1 MNPNDI
7 RKGFADHRVPLDR
20 FTDGAVEVI
29 QERLNKIDDKSNKGY
44 SRVVLGL
51 VEEPVDDVINSAI
64 NTDTKAM
71 SMAYLFLSP
80 TDSACLFDKETGEYI
95 YSREEIIRIV
105 LAVTSIEDIV
115 RFLTIY
121 LGKDMCYVPESHTV
135 LYKE

>member
-7 RKGFADHRVPLDR
+7 RKDFAVHRVPLDR

-29 QERLNKIDDKSNKGY
+29 REKLDKIDDKSNKGY
-44 SRVVLGL
+44 ARVVSGL

-71 SMAYLFLSP
+71 SMAFLFLSP
-80 TDSACLFDKETGEYI
+80 TDSARLFDKKTGEYI

-105 LAVTSIEDIV
+105 LGVTSIEDVI
-115 RFLTIY
+115 RFLSIY
-121 LGKDMCYVPESHTV
+121 LDKEMRFIPDSYTV

>member
-7 RKGFADHRVPLDR
+7 GKDFADHRVSLDK

-29 QERLNKIDDKSNKGY
+29 QEKLNEIGDKSNKGY
-44 SRVVLGL
+44 AHVVSGL
-51 VEEPVDDVINSAI
+51 IEEPVDDVINSAI

-71 SMAYLFLSP
+71 SMAFLFLSP

-105 LAVTSIEDIV
+105 LAITSIEDIV

-121 LGKDMCYVPESHTV
+121 LGKDMRYVPESRTV

>member
-7 RKGFADHRVPLDR
+7 RKDFVVHHVSLDR

-29 QERLNKIDDKSNKGY
+29 QERLNEIDDKSNKGY

-51 VEEPVDDVINSAI
+51 VEEPVNDVINSAI

-71 SMAYLFLSP
+71 AMAFLFLTP
-80 TDSACLFDKETGEYI
+80 NDSACLFDKETGEYI

-105 LAVTSIEDIV
+105 LTVTSIEDVV

-121 LGKDMCYVPESHTV
+121 LDKDMQYVPESHTV

>member
-7 RKGFADHRVPLDR
+7 RKDFADHRVPLDK

-29 QERLNKIDDKSNKGY
+29 QERLNEIDDKSNKGY
-44 SRVVLGL
+44 SCVVLGL

-71 SMAYLFLSP
+71 SMAFLFLSP
-80 TDSACLFDKETGEYI
+80 NDSACLFDKETGEYI

-115 RFLTIY
+115 RFLAIY
-121 LGKDMCYVPESHTV
+121 LDKEMCFIPESYTV

>member
-7 RKGFADHRVPLDR
+7 RKDFAGHRVPLDR

>member
-7 RKGFADHRVPLDR
+7 RKDFADHRVPLDR

-29 QERLNKIDDKSNKGY
+29 QTKLDKLDDKGNKGY
-44 SRVVLGL
+44 AHVVSGL
-51 VEEPVDDVINSAI
+51 IEEPVNDVINSAI

-71 SMAYLFLSP
+71 LMAHLFLTP

-95 YSREEIIRIV
+95 YSREEIIEIV
-105 LAVTSIEDIV
+105 LGITSIEDV
-115 RFLTIY
+115 VQFLALY
-121 LGKDMCYVPESHTV
+121 LDKELCFIPESYTV

>member
-7 RKGFADHRVPLDR
+7 RKDFADHRVPLDR

-29 QERLNKIDDKSNKGY
+29 HERLNKMDDKSNKGY
-44 SRVVLGL
+44 AHVVSGL
-51 VEEPVDDVINSAI
+51 IEEPVNDVINSVI

-71 SMAYLFLSP
+71 LMAHLFLTP

-95 YSREEIIRIV
+95 YSREEIIEIV
-105 LAVTSIEDIV
+105 LGVTSIEDV
-115 RFLTIY
+115 AQFLALY
-121 LGKDMCYVPESHTV
+121 LDKELCFIPESYTV

>member
-7 RKGFADHRVPLDR
+7 RKDFADHRVSLNK
-20 FTDGAVEVI
+20 FTDGAVKVI
-29 QERLNKIDDKSNKGY
+29 QEKLDKLDDKSNKGY

-51 VEEPVDDVINSAI
+51 VEEPVDDVINSTI

-71 SMAYLFLSP
+71 SMAHLFLSP
-80 TDSACLFDKETGEYI
+80 NDSACLFDKQTGEYI

-121 LGKDMCYVPESHTV
+121 LDKEMCFIPESYTV

>member
-7 RKGFADHRVPLDR
+7 RKDFANHRVSLDK

-29 QERLNKIDDKSNKGY
+29 YEKLNEIDDKSNKGY
-44 SRVVLGL
+44 AHVVSGL
-51 VEEPVDDVINSAI
+51 VEEPVNDVINSAI

-71 SMAYLFLSP
+71 SMAHLFLSP

-95 YSREEIIRIV
+95 YSHEEIIGIV
-105 LAVTSIEDIV
+105 LGVTSIEDV
-115 RFLTIY
+115 VQFLALY
-121 LGKDMCYVPESHTV
+121 LDKELCFIPESYTV

>member
-1 MNPNDI
+1 M
-7 RKGFADHRVPLDR
+7 
-20 FTDGAVEVI
+20 
-29 QERLNKIDDKSNKGY
+29 
-44 SRVVLGL
+44 GL

-71 SMAYLFLSP
+71 SMAFLFLSP
-80 TDSACLFDKETGEYI
+80 TDSSCLFDKETGEYI

-121 LGKDMCYVPESHTV
+121 LGKDMHYVPESHTV

>member
-7 RKGFADHRVPLDR
+7 RKGFADHRVSLNK

-29 QERLNKIDDKSNKGY
+29 QEKLDRLDDKSNKGY
-44 SRVVLGL
+44 AHVVSGL
-51 VEEPVDDVINSAI
+51 VEEPVDDIINATI

-71 SMAYLFLSP
+71 SMAFLFLSP
-80 TDSACLFDKETGEYI
+80 TESACLFDKETGEYI

-105 LAVTSIEDIV
+105 LAITSIEDIV

>member
-7 RKGFADHRVPLDR
+7 RKDFADHRVPLDR

-29 QERLNKIDDKSNKGY
+29 QEKLDKIDDKSNKGY

-64 NTDTKAM
+64 NTNTKAM
-71 SMAYLFLSP
+71 SMAFLFLSP
-80 TDSACLFDKETGEYI
+80 ADSACLFDKETGEYI
-95 YSREEIIRIV
+95 YSREEIIRII

-115 RFLTIY
+115 RFLIIY
-121 LGKDMCYVPESHTV
+121 LGKDMHYVPESHTV

>member
-7 RKGFADHRVPLDR
+7 RKDFADHRVSLNK

-29 QERLNKIDDKSNKGY
+29 QERLDKIEDKSNRGY

-51 VEEPVDDVINSAI
+51 VEEPVYDVINSAI
-64 NTDTKAM
+64 STDTKAM

-80 TDSACLFDKETGEYI
+80 NDSACLFDKETGEYI

-121 LGKDMCYVPESHTV
+121 LGKDMQYVPESHTV

>member
-7 RKGFADHRVPLDR
+7 RKDFADHRVLLDK

-29 QERLNKIDDKSNKGY
+29 QEKLGKLDDKSNKGY
-44 SRVVLGL
+44 AHAVSGL
-51 VEEPVDDVINSAI
+51 VEAPVNDVIDSAI

-71 SMAYLFLSP
+71 SMAFLFLSP

-105 LAVTSIEDIV
+105 LAITSIEDIV

>member
-1 MNPNDI
+1 MNPNNI
-7 RKGFADHRVPLDR
+7 RKDFVDHRVPLDR
-20 FTDGAVEVI
+20 FTDGAIEVI
-29 QERLNKIDDKSNKGY
+29 QEKLDKLDDKSNKGY
-44 SRVVLGL
+44 AHIVSGL
-51 VEEPVDDVINSAI
+51 VEEPVDDVINSVI

-71 SMAYLFLSP
+71 AMAFLFLSP

-105 LAVTSIEDIV
+105 LAITSIEDIV

>member
-7 RKGFADHRVPLDR
+7 RKDFADHRVSLDK

-29 QERLNKIDDKSNKGY
+29 QEKLNEIDDKSNKDY
-44 SRVVLGL
+44 AHVVSGL
-51 VEEPVDDVINSAI
+51 IEEPVDDIIDSAI

-71 SMAYLFLSP
+71 SMAHLFFSP
-80 TDSACLFDKETGEYI
+80 NDSACLFDKETGEYI

-105 LAVTSIEDIV
+105 LAATSIEDVV

-121 LGKDMCYVPESHTV
+121 LDKDMCYVPESHTV
-135 LYKE
+135 LYKD

>member
-7 RKGFADHRVPLDR
+7 RKDFADHRVSLDK

-29 QERLNKIDDKSNKGY
+29 QEKLNEIGDKSNKGY
-44 SRVVLGL
+44 AHVVSGL
-51 VEEPVDDVINSAI
+51 IEEPVDDVINSAI

-71 SMAYLFLSP
+71 SMAFLFLSP

-105 LAVTSIEDIV
+105 LAITSIEDIV

-121 LGKDMCYVPESHTV
+121 LGKDMRYVPESRTV

>member
-7 RKGFADHRVPLDR
+7 RKDFADHRVPLDR

>member
-7 RKGFADHRVPLDR
+7 RKDFANHRVSLDK

-29 QERLNKIDDKSNKGY
+29 YEKLNEIDDKSNKGY
-44 SRVVLGL
+44 AHVVSGL
-51 VEEPVDDVINSAI
+51 VEEPVNDVINSAI

-71 SMAYLFLSP
+71 SMAFLFLSP
-80 TDSACLFDKETGEYI
+80 NDSACLFDKQTGEYI

-105 LAVTSIEDIV
+105 LAVTLIEDVI
-115 RFLTIY
+115 RFLAIY
-121 LGKDMCYVPESHTV
+121 LDKELHFIPDSYTV

>member
-7 RKGFADHRVPLDR
+7 RKDFANHRVSLDK

-29 QERLNKIDDKSNKGY
+29 QEKLDRLDDKSNKGY
-44 SRVVLGL
+44 AHVVSGL

-71 SMAYLFLSP
+71 SMAFLFLSP
-80 TDSACLFDKETGEYI
+80 TDSACLFDKETGDYI

-105 LAVTSIEDIV
+105 LAVTLIEDVI
-115 RFLTIY
+115 RFLAIY
-121 LGKDMCYVPESHTV
+121 LDKELHFIPDSYTV

>member
-1 MNPNDI
+1 MNQNDI
-7 RKGFADHRVPLDR
+7 RKDFADHRVSLDK
-20 FTDGAVEVI
+20 FTDGAAEVI
-29 QERLNKIDDKSNKGY
+29 QERLNKMDDKSNKGY
-44 SRVVLGL
+44 VHVVSGL
-51 VEEPVDDVINSAI
+51 VEEPVDDVINLAI
-64 NTDTKAM
+64 NTNTKAM
-71 SMAYLFLSP
+71 SMAHLFLSP

-95 YSREEIIRIV
+95 YSREEIIGIV

>member
-7 RKGFADHRVPLDR
+7 RKDFADHRVSLDK

-29 QERLNKIDDKSNKGY
+29 QEKLDKIDDKSNKGY
-44 SRVVLGL
+44 AYVVLGL
-51 VEEPVDDVINSAI
+51 VEEPVDDVTNSAI

-71 SMAYLFLSP
+71 SMAFLFLSP
-80 TDSACLFDKETGEYI
+80 NDSACLFDKQTGEYI

-105 LAVTSIEDIV
+105 LAVTSIEDVI
-115 RFLTIY
+115 RFLAIY
-121 LGKDMCYVPESHTV
+121 LDKELHFIPDSYTV

>member
-7 RKGFADHRVPLDR
+7 RKDFADHRVPLDR

-29 QERLNKIDDKSNKGY
+29 QEKLNKMDDKSNKGY
-44 SRVVLGL
+44 TSVVLGL

-64 NTDTKAM
+64 NTNTKAM
-71 SMAYLFLSP
+71 SMAVLFLDPKNSP
-80 TDSACLFDKETGEYI
+80 YLFDKQMGEYI
-95 YSREEIIRIV
+95 YSREEIIEMI
-105 LAVTSIEDIV
+105 LAVTSIEDVV

-121 LGKDMCYVPESHTV
+121 LGKDMYYVPESRTV

>member
-7 RKGFADHRVPLDR
+7 RKDFADHRVPLDR

-29 QERLNKIDDKSNKGY
+29 QERLDKIDDKSNKGY

-71 SMAYLFLSP
+71 SMAFLFLSP

-105 LAVTSIEDIV
+105 LAITSIEDVV

-121 LGKDMCYVPESHTV
+121 LGKDMHYVPESHTV

>member
-7 RKGFADHRVPLDR
+7 RKDFADHRVPLDR

-29 QERLNKIDDKSNKGY
+29 QERLVKIDDKSNKGY
-44 SRVVLGL
+44 SHVVLGL
-51 VEEPVDDVINSAI
+51 VEEPVDDIINSAI

-71 SMAYLFLSP
+71 SMAHLFLSP
-80 TDSACLFDKETGEYI
+80 TNSTCLFDKETGEYI

-105 LAVTSIEDIV
+105 LAVTPIEDIV

-121 LGKDMCYVPESHTV
+121 LDKDMCYVPESHTV

>member
-29 QERLNKIDDKSNKGY
+29 QERLDKIDDKSNKGY

-71 SMAYLFLSP
+71 SMAFLFLSP
-80 TDSACLFDKETGEYI
+80 NDSACLFDKQIGEYI

-105 LAVTSIEDIV
+105 LAITSIEDIV